1 MYRVCQGMFEEKIF
15 DGYNSI
21 YKNFLCI
28 ESITSWTIPALTEL
42 LTNLVVDILF
52 FYWIQI
58 TTKYFNLFILSYHKT
73 NIRKGVILVYN
84 SQGANRNRKDLLFE
98 NWFKW

>member
-1 MYRVCQGMFEEKIF
+1 MFEEKIF

-52 FYWIQI
+52 
-58 TTKYFNLFILSYHKT
+58 LLDSDYHK
-73 NIRKGVILVYN
+73 I
-84 SQGANRNRKDLLFE
+84 F
-98 NWFKW
+98 

>member
-1 MYRVCQGMFEEKIF
+1 MFRDCQGMFEEKIF
-15 DGYNSI
+15 DGYNST

-52 FYWIQI
+52 FIGFKLPQ
-58 TTKYFNLFILSYHKT
+58 NILICLY
-73 NIRKGVILVYN
+73 
-84 SQGANRNRKDLLFE
+84 
-98 NWFKW
+98 